1 MSNQIMRDADSTII
15 EPKTGWARLN
25 IGELWRFKGL
35 FYFLAWRDVK
45 VKYRQTAI
53 GILWA
58 ILQPTLGMLLFTAIF
73 SRLARMPSD
82 NAPYPVFVF
91 LGLLPWNYFATVLGQ
106 STTSLVGGA
115 NLITKIY
122 FPRLIIPVSS
132 AMAALL
138 DLFIASSVLGV
149 LMYFYGI
156 RPGASIVLVLPLL
169 ILTLMNAIGFGLWLS
184 ALNVRY
190 RDVQYAV
197 PFLIQIWMFATPV
210 VYPGT
215 VIGGKWRLVLLLNPM
230 TGVIE
235 AMRASVLGH
244 MAIPWGGLA
253 VSALSGFLVFL
264 SGLLYFKRVER
275 YFADVI

>member
-1 MSNQIMRDADSTII
+1 MRDVDSTVI

-25 IGELWRFKGL
+25 ISELWRFKGL
-35 FYFLAWRDVK
+35 FYFLAWRDIK

-53 GILWA
+53 GVFWA
-58 ILQPTLGMLLFTAIF
+58 ILQPTLGMLLFTAVF
-73 SRLARMPSD
+73 SRLAKMPSD
-82 NAPYPVFVF
+82 NAPYPIFVF

-156 RPGASIVLVLPLL
+156 TPGPAFILVVPLL
-169 ILTLMNAIGFGLWLS
+169 FLTLMNAIGFGLWFS

-215 VIGGKWRLVLLLNPM
+215 VIGGKWRLILLLNPM
-230 TGVIE
+230 AGVIE
-235 AMRASVLGH
+235 AMRAAVLGH
-244 MAIPWGGLA
+244 AAIPWGGLA
-253 VSALSGFLVFL
+253 ISALSGFLVFL
-264 SGLLYFKRVER
+264 SGMFYFKRVER
-275 YFADVI
+275 HFADVI

>member
-1 MSNQIMRDADSTII
+1 MRDADSTII

>member
-1 MSNQIMRDADSTII
+1 MRDTDSTII
-15 EPKTGWARLN
+15 EPKTGWAPVN
-25 IGELWRFKGL
+25 IRELWRFKEL
-35 FYFLAWRDVK
+35 FYFLAWRDIK

-53 GILWA
+53 GIIWA
-58 ILQPTLGMLLFTAIF
+58 ILQPTLGMLLFTAVF

-82 NAPYPVFVF
+82 NAPYPIFVF

-106 STTSLVGGA
+106 STTSLVGGS

-138 DLFIASSVLGV
+138 DLFIASSVLGA

-156 RPGASIVLVLPLL
+156 TPGPSFILVLPLL
-169 ILTLMNAIGFGLWLS
+169 VIVLMNAIGFGLWLS

-215 VIGGKWRLVLLLNPM
+215 VVGGKWKLILLLNPM
-230 TGVIE
+230 AGVIE
-235 AMRASVLGH
+235 AIRAAVLGH
-244 MAIPWGGLA
+244 MAIPWTGLLISGLA
-253 VSALSGFLVFL
+253 GFSIFL
-264 SGLLYFKRVER
+264 SGLMYFRRVER
-275 YFADVI
+275 HFADVI